1 MKTRDQLRAERAS
14 ALVGTMKAD
23 LIRDY
28 ASEIRLFPALVVDN
42 GLGPAL
48 AFLRAKGGP
57 AKNSLYEHLSN
68 WLAEAIFAEPKG
80 DALALLTK
88 HSAAK
93 LMRAHEETLAFAA
106 WLRRFAEAREPK
118 ARKA

>member
-14 ALVGTMKAD
+14 ALVAAIKSDQVVPYTSELTAFA
-23 LIRDY
+23 
-28 ASEIRLFPALVVDN
+28 ASLHEN

-48 AFLRAKGGP
+48 AFLRSKAEP
-57 AKNSLYEHLSN
+57 AKTALYDHLSSWVSETIYGKAKADLLELVVAN
-68 WLAEAIFAEPKG
+68 SAEQMMRAQDE
-80 DALALLTK
+80 ALALVN
-88 HSAAK
+88 
-93 LMRAHEETLAFAA
+93 